1 MFRALYA
8 FKKTHQTSLGFD
20 ENEEFMELPGASEDK
35 NWYYVI
41 NKEGQAGYIPRNYV
55 EKRNGI
61 SAEDYKKKA
70 EAVKEKVKLLSAIGN
85 REKGELLAKIDRSRI
100 NYEKTLPTP
109 AAYLVDVTAISKPAN
124 AQAATS
130 GSSSRSSTP
139 PKSLKK
145 RAAPKPPA
153 INSVKSSNNSSR
165 EVSPASSSSSSK
177 QRSSMPDDVDA
188 IQTVAEHNMKQVQ
201 KQ

>member
-1 MFRALYA
+1 MYRALYA
-8 FKKTHQTSLGFD
+8 FKKTHQTSLGFE

-35 NWYYVI
+35 NWYYAI
-41 NKEGQAGYIPRNYV
+41 NKEGLAGYIPRNYV
-55 EKRNGI
+55 EKKTDI
-61 SAEDYKKKA
+61 TADEVKKKA
-70 EAVKEKVKLLSAIGN
+70 EAVKEKVKALKTIGN

-100 NYEKTLPTP
+100 NFEKTLPTP
-109 AAYLVDVTAISKPAN
+109 AAYLVDVTTITKPSN

-165 EVSPASSSSSSK
+165 EVSPASSSSSK
-177 QRSSMPDDVDA
+177 HRSSMPDDVDA